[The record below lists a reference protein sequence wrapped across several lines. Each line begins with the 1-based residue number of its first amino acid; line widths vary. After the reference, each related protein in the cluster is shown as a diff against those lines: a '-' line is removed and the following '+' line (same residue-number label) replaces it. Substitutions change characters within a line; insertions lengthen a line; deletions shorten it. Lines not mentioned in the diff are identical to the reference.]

1 MSTGSV
7 ARVALVN
14 LGCRVNRAEIDGFA
28 IGFEAAGCAIVD
40 DVEQA
45 ELIVVNTCAVT
56 GEAQTKTRKAVRRMA
71 RLPQSPIVI
80 ATGCAATLFSEELVD
95 ACPGACVI
103 PNKHDVVR
111 RGMSLLGMDA
121 SQSAGAACEV
131 LTPTPTGRTRP
142 SVKIQ
147 DGCDNRCTY
156 CIVWKARGRSRSVPA
171 AHVVREVRQC
181 LARGAHEVVLTG
193 INLGCWIAPDADLL
207 PEGSRLH
214 DLIELLMRETTVE
227 RLRISSIEPPDV
239 TDELLDVM
247 AGSAGR
253 VAPFLHVCLQS
264 GCDETLARM
273 GRVYDTD
280 QFRHIVRKARDRMP
294 GVAVGTDVI
303 AGFPGETDE
312 EFGAS
317 YAFCEEMAFARMH
330 VFRYS
335 PRPGTPAAIAPAQV
349 DAPTSSARARRL
361 RMLSQRMRSEA
372 ASAHDGERDVV
383 LVQSKGRAVSS
394 HLFDVMVDESLPIGS
409 LVEVRLSSIDG
420 SLFGLHFT
428 DRPSGRPGSYRGQRG
443 ARVRREGDAV

>member
-1 MSTGSV
+1 MSAENT

-28 IGFEAAGCAIVD
+28 IGFEGAGCTIVD
-40 DVEQA
+40 DVTQA

-80 ATGCAATLFSEELVD
+80 ATGCAATLFSSELQE
-95 ACPGACVI
+95 ACPIACVI
-103 PNKHDVVR
+103 PNKDDVVC
-111 RGMSLLGMDA
+111 RGVALLGLEV
-121 SQSAGAACEV
+121 SSSAEGTCAA
-131 LTPTPTGRTRP
+131 LAPTPTGRSRP

-171 AHVVREVRQC
+171 AHVVREVEQC
-181 LARGAHEVVLTG
+181 LSRGAHEVVLAG
-193 INLGCWIAPDADLL
+193 INLGCWTAPDADVL

-214 DLIELLMRETTVE
+214 DLLELLMGETAVE

-239 TDELLDVM
+239 TEQLLDVM

-280 QFRHIVRKARDRMP
+280 QFRQIVRKARDRMP

-312 EFGAS
+312 EFDAS

-335 PRPGTPAAIAPAQV
+335 PRPGTPAAIAQAQV
-349 DAPTSSARARRL
+349 DASTSSARARRL
-361 RMLSQRMRSEA
+361 RILSERMRSEA
-372 ASAHDGERDVV
+372 ALAHDGERDVV

-394 HLFDVMVDESLPIGS
+394 HLFDVTVDPSLEVGS
-409 LVEVRLSSIDG
+409 MAEVRLSAING
-420 SLFGLHFT
+420 SLLGI
-428 DRPSGRPGSYRGQRG
+428 
-443 ARVRREGDAV
+443 

>member
-1 MSTGSV
+1 MSAV
-7 ARVALVN
+7 ATANVALVN

-28 IGFEAAGCAIVD
+28 IGFEAAGCTIVD
-40 DVEQA
+40 DATQA

-80 ATGCAATLFSEELVD
+80 ATGCAATLFSEELEET
-95 ACPGACVI
+95 CPSACVI
-103 PNKHDVVR
+103 PNKNDVVQ
-111 RGMSLLGMDA
+111 RGISLLGMGT
-121 SQSAGAACEV
+121 SQSVDTACEV
-131 LTPTPTGRTRP
+131 LTPTPTGRSRP

-171 AHVVREVRQC
+171 AHVLREVRQC

-193 INLGCWIAPDADLL
+193 INLGCWIAPDADVL
-207 PEGSRLH
+207 PERSRLH
-214 DLIELLMRETTVE
+214 DLLELLMRETTVE

-239 TDELLDVM
+239 TDELLEVM
-247 AGSAGR
+247 ASSAGR

-264 GCDETLARM
+264 GCDATLARM
-273 GRVYDTD
+273 GRIYDTD
-280 QFRHIVRKARDRMP
+280 RFRQIVSKARERMP
-294 GVAVGTDVI
+294 GIAVGTDVI

-312 EFGAS
+312 EFETS
-317 YAFCEEMAFARMH
+317 YAFCEEMEFARMH

-335 PRPGTPAAIAPAQV
+335 SRPGTPAAIAPGQV

-361 RMLSQRMRSEA
+361 RILSQRMRADA
-372 ASAHDGERDVV
+372 ALSHDGERDVV

-394 HLFDVMVDESLPIGS
+394 HLFDVTVDASLEVGS
-409 LVEVRLSSIDG
+409 MVEVKLFTING
-420 SLFGLHFT
+420 SLFGI
-428 DRPSGRPGSYRGQRG
+428 
-443 ARVRREGDAV
+443 

>member
-1 MSTGSV
+1 MSATNT

-28 IGFEAAGCAIVD
+28 IGFEDAGCVIVD
-40 DVEQA
+40 DAAQA
-45 ELIVVNTCAVT
+45 DLIVVNTCAVT

-71 RLPQSPIVI
+71 RLPQSPIVL
-80 ATGCAATLFSEELVD
+80 ATGCAATLFSRELEE
-95 ACPGACVI
+95 ACPSACVI
-103 PNKHDVVR
+103 PNKDDVVQQ
-111 RGMSLLGMDA
+111 GITLLGMDA
-121 SQSAGAACEV
+121 LQSVDTACEV
-131 LTPTPTGRTRP
+131 LTPTPTGRSRP

-171 AHVVREVRQC
+171 THVLGEVRHC

-193 INLGCWIAPDADLL
+193 INLGCWTAPDADVL

-214 DLIELLMRETTVE
+214 ELLELLMGETSVE

-247 AGSAGR
+247 ASSEGR

-273 GRVYDTD
+273 GRIYDTD
-280 QFRHIVRKARDRMP
+280 QFRRIVRNARDRMP
-294 GVAVGTDVI
+294 KIAVGTDVI

-312 EFGAS
+312 EFEAS

-335 PRPGTPAAIAPAQV
+335 PRPGTPAAIAPFQV
-349 DAPTSSARARRL
+349 DAPIASVRARRL
-361 RMLSQRMRSEA
+361 RILSQRMRADA
-372 ASAHDGERDVV
+372 ALSHDGERDVV

-394 HLFDVMVDESLPIGS
+394 HLFDVTVDASLEVGS
-409 LVEVRLSSIDG
+409 MAEVRLAAING
-420 SLFGLHFT
+420 SLLGHLSHAGQR
-428 DRPSGRPGSYRGQRG
+428 DAPGSCAGRALV
-443 ARVRREGDAV
+443 ARAR

>member
-1 MSTGSV
+1 MNAENV

-28 IGFEAAGCAIVD
+28 IGFEAVGCAIVD

-45 ELIVVNTCAVT
+45 ELIIINTCAVT
-56 GEAQTKTRKAVRRMA
+56 AEAQAKTRKAVRRMA
-71 RLPQSPIVI
+71 RLPQSPVVI
-80 ATGCAATLFSEELVD
+80 ATGCAATLFSEELED
-95 ACPGACVI
+95 ACPSACVV
-103 PNKHDVVR
+103 PSKDDVVR
-111 RGMSLLGMDA
+111 RGVSLLGLDA
-121 SQSAGAACEV
+121 SQSVDAACEV
-131 LTPTPTGRTRP
+131 STPTPTGRSRP

-171 AHVVREVRQC
+171 AYVLREVRQC

-193 INLGCWIAPDADLL
+193 INLGCWTAPDDDML
-207 PEGSRLH
+207 PKGSRLH
-214 DLIELLMRETTVE
+214 DLLELLMRETAVE

-247 AGSAGR
+247 AGSDGR
-253 VAPFLHVCLQS
+253 VAPFLHICLQS
-264 GCDETLARM
+264 GCDATLARM

-280 QFRHIVRKARDRMP
+280 QFHQIVHKARERIP
-294 GVAVGTDVI
+294 GIAVGTDVI

-312 EFGAS
+312 EFETS
-317 YAFCEEMAFARMH
+317 FAFCEEMAFARMH

-335 PRPGTPAAIAPAQV
+335 PRPGTPAADAPVQV

-361 RMLSQRMRSEA
+361 RMLAQKMRSKA

-383 LVQSKGRAVSS
+383 LVQSSGRAVSS
-394 HLFDVMVDESLPIGS
+394 HLFDVTVNTSLEVGS
-409 LVEVRLSSIDG
+409 LVEVRLSSING
-420 SLFGLHFT
+420 TLLG
-428 DRPSGRPGSYRGQRG
+428 
-443 ARVRREGDAV
+443 V